1 MFGVILPLSEVGYKI
16 TVGVGATHVLIV
28 DMGPVGNLCIRGW
41 GGGTHIP
48 IVLANSSRNSIS
60 STLSWYSGR
69 LISCR

>member
-41 GGGTHIP
+41 GGYPHTDSVSKLFP
-48 IVLANSSRNSIS
+48 
-60 STLSWYSGR
+60 
-69 LISCR
+69 